1 MKPGRRIVGVALI
14 FLSAGGAYFYR
25 SWFPDLAFLRVTE
38 VVVIPEAPLKEEEI
52 TKVLPKLVGKNLL
65 LLESKDVL
73 KKVLENAWVA
83 SATIKKEFPSR
94 LIISVQTK
102 RPVAIRQE
110 GAKLIALDAQGNEI
124 DKWSYTRVGDDDLPL
139 IGFEK
144 SEHIKEWKMRQ
155 VVEILLALQ
164 KAIAPQYRVSQVVPS
179 DPPYFKVFL
188 ASPSLEMLF
197 SLHTWQTQLPFF
209 VDLLSRPPRQIG
221 QAHKINLVFPKK
233 AVVSFPLSN

>member
-1 MKPGRRIVGVALI
+1 MKPGRKFLLLLVVVGAGVGV
-14 FLSAGGAYFYR
+14 YHYR

-38 VVVIPEAPLKEEEI
+38 VVVVPEAPLKEEEV
-52 TKVLPKLVGKNLL
+52 KKALPKLVGKNLL
-65 LLESKDVL
+65 LLSSEEVL
-73 KKVLENAWVA
+73 QKVLQSPWVS

-94 LIISVQTK
+94 LVISVQTK
-102 RPVAIRQE
+102 KPVAIRQE
-110 GAKLIALDAQGNEI
+110 GSKLVAIDANGKEI
-124 DKWSYTRVGDDDLPL
+124 DKYSYSRVGDNDLPI

-144 SEHIKEWKMRQ
+144 PEHAKEWKMPQ
-155 VVEILLALQ
+155 VVEILLAMQ
-164 KAIAPQYRVSQVVPS
+164 KAIAPQYRVSQVVPA

-221 QAHKINLVFPKK
+221 QANKINLVFPKK
-233 AVVSFPLSN
+233 AVVSFPHSN